1 VWSDKSPLPPGEVD
15 EDLLPAGYR
24 PVEVQWKHLDHCTVC
39 YLDVEY
45 VDNLLLQCD
54 KCHIIAHMNCYGV
67 LEPPDGKLWL
77 CSLCGVDAPKQQTL
91 CCLCPITS
99 GAMKRTTDGRWAH
112 LTCALWMPE
121 LSMVD
126 NKRMEPVDGINAN
139 HKERWNLTCSVYR
152 VPYGACIQCADS
164 HCRVA
169 YLPLCARA
177 SSLRMEA
184 IEERMRVNAE
194 TSLRLISYCQ
204 KHRRPAKAQHLN
216 NTASQARLACSA
228 YETVANA
235 SGCAR
240 TEPYDAV
247 TRRGRREPEALAA
260 GLVKRLFVENLPVM
274 VRGCCQKVPEGKEK
288 FKVWSWNLE
297 SIKSG
302 SSSTVTTLG
311 DVQRAQQNDDVVLS
325 VSEKFENMQIHQA
338 NDMVIEYAGEVVR
351 PIVADIRQARCYDS
365 LVGAGT

>member
-1 VWSDKSPLPPGEVD
+1 MCFKYWGWSDKSPLPSGKVD

-24 PVEVQWKHLDHCTVC
+24 PVEVQWKHLNCCTVC

-54 KCHIIAHMNCYGV
+54 KCHIIVHMNCYGV

-77 CSLCGVDAPKQQTL
+77 CSLCGVDAPKQQPL
-91 CCLCPITS
+91 SCLCPITS
-99 GAMKRTTDGRWAH
+99 GAMKRTTDGCWAH

-126 NKRMEPVDGINAN
+126 NKRMEPVDGINAI
-139 HKERWNLTCSVYR
+139 HKEHWNLTCS
-152 VPYGACIQCADS
+152 AW
-164 HCRVA
+164 
-169 YLPLCARA
+169 
-177 SSLRMEA
+177 
-184 IEERMRVNAE
+184 
-194 TSLRLISYCQ
+194 
-204 KHRRPAKAQHLN
+204 
-216 NTASQARLACSA
+216 LACSA
-228 YETVANA
+228 YEPVANA

-240 TEPYDAV
+240 TEPYDAA

-260 GLVKRLFVENLPVM
+260 ALVKRLFVENLPVM
-274 VRGCCQKVPEGKEK
+274 VTGCCQKVPEGKEK

-302 SSSTVTTLG
+302 SSSTVTTLR

-325 VSEKFENMQIHQA
+325 VSERVENMQIHQA
-338 NDMVIEYAGEVVR
+338 NDMVIEYADEVVR
-351 PIVADIRQARCYDS
+351 PIVADIREARCYDS
-365 LVGAGT
+365 LVGAVTYMFRVDDERVVDATHSGSLAHLINHSCEPNC